1 MRAIAVVAT
10 AVVTDAAP
18 RLRRCAA
25 RRTNR
30 RCCSSSSGG
39 RWRCGGAATMVLTAA
54 HGGMVE
60 LQPVFMTNIK
70 MTPPTALRRHFDS

>member
-10 AVVTDAAP
+10 AVVAA
-18 RLRRCAA
+18 AA
-25 RRTNR
+25 AHQPPLLQLLF
-30 RCCSSSSGG
+30 
-39 RWRCGGAATMVLTAA
+39 WRSMAAALVLTAA
-54 HGGMVE
+54 HGGTVE